1 MNNFLHLLQTFHDWL
16 FEDIVINREVT
27 IKSSSATGRWIVVN
41 ANRQIIKFCHS
52 KSEAQDWATS
62 HGYRITGQNE

>member
-1 MNNFLHLLQTFHDWL
+1 MNRLLHLLQAFYNWL

-27 IKSSSATGRWIVVN
+27 IKSSAATGRWIVVN

-52 KSEAQDWATS
+52 QSEAQNWTIN
-62 HGYRITGQNE
+62 HGYKLTK